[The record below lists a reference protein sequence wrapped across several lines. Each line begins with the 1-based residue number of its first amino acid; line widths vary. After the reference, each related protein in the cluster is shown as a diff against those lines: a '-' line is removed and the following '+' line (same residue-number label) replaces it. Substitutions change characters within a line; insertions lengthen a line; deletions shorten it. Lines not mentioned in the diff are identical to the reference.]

1 MKLKLCLLLL
11 ILSIGYDSL
20 AASVVENNNARMT
33 GKPTSIVRSSYYDN
47 NTSSADYSMIL
58 EELKTKV
65 DKNPNNYSLYVPL
78 IDAYIKTKNYKDAF
92 NELSFLLSLKDQNK
106 LSDSILKQIQQL
118 YMKTAEANRYS
129 RSNSPVYVNLAMM
142 SLILNNNDLAE
153 KYIKKAVVNV
163 SDSELMI
170 DGIKTV
176 FDYTGNLDGAVSVCN
191 LYSSL
196 NKSDNPDLRRLKIS
210 YLLQS
215 NNITA
220 ALNEYQDYIKNPNVD
235 DNAMRYEIYEVLA
248 AKNSSDKEIIKTLYP
263 ATIEDE
269 SFCYFDLYK
278 LLQSS
283 DSYTDAK
290 KYAAK
295 LEKSYPNSVY
305 TGIVKAEAL
314 MQAGKVDEA
323 KEVMEAL
330 KSKLTTTGDIE
341 IYNSIVASMSAQP
354 VQEAFSLFNQ
364 GHYQS
369 ALSILDNLPSS
380 TSTLALRA
388 RCYIELGQMQNALDL
403 LNQAMATGSDS
414 FVVNGQF
421 GYYYYALGDYT
432 TARNYINSSLNEQ
445 PDYEPA
451 LVLLDKLNQVDAQ
464 RYVNQIISAFDAQ
477 NYAEAMRII
486 NKALKIDP
494 KSAELYYYK
503 GLTYIAQNNY
513 AASTAALYKSLEL
526 DNSNVLSYYFLGI
539 AFDNLSEHQN
549 ALANYKKFVQLFPDD
564 EYGESDKIRYAQSR
578 IKKLQG
584 IK

>member
-369 ALSILDNLPSS
+369 ALSIVEKLPSS
-380 TSTLALRA
+380 VGTLALRA

-403 LNQAMATGSDS
+403 LNQAMAIGSDS

-432 TARNYINSSLNEQ
+432 TARKYINSCLSEQ

>member
-129 RSNSPVYVNLAMM
+129 RSNSPVYVNLAML

-380 TSTLALRA
+380 VGTLALRA

-432 TARNYINSSLNEQ
+432 TARKYINSCLSEQ

-451 LVLLDKLNQVDAQ
+451 LVLLNKLNQVDAQ